1 MKKVG
6 LKVGRRL
13 PEAICF
19 KLRHHGG
26 GAHSTPRGKKGYN
39 RGVEK
44 HHFKK
49 EVR

>member
-1 MKKVG
+1 MKKKIG
-6 LKVGRRL
+6 LRMPKEMCDRL
-13 PEAICF
+13 
-19 KLRHHGG
+19 RHGG
-26 GAHSTPRGKKGYN
+26 GAHSTPKGKKGYN

>member
-13 PEAICF
+13 PEAVCF

-26 GAHSTPRGKKGYN
+26 GAHSSKKGLVGYS
-39 RGVEK
+39 RKREK
-44 HHFKK
+44 QIKK